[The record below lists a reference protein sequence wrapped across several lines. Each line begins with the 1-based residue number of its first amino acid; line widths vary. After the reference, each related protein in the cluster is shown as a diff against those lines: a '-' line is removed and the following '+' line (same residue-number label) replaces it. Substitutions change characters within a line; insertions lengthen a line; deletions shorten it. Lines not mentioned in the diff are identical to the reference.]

1 MMTAMEKNNGFVPF
15 SRKQLKALTWWLPGS
30 PTAHFDGIIC
40 DGAVRSGK
48 TLCMTVSFITMAMSR
63 FDSAQ
68 FAICG
73 KTIASVRRN
82 ITSPILPVL
91 ASLGFAFE
99 EKISRNQIEVRAFGH
114 RNTFYLFG
122 GKDESSASL
131 IQGITLSGVLLDEVA
146 LMPRS
151 FAEQAIARCSAEGA
165 KLWFNC
171 NPDHP
176 MHWFYQ
182 EWIKKAKE
190 KNCLYIHFTMRDNP
204 SLSPSTIARYERLYT
219 GVFRERFI
227 LGRWVA
233 ARGCVY
239 PMFSADKHIVPLPR
253 VFEKYCVS
261 CDYGTVNP
269 SSFGLWGLS
278 EGIWF
283 RISEYYYDS
292 RKTGLRRTDG
302 EHYEGLRDLIAG
314 RDIDCVIVDPSA
326 ASFIEYIRR
335 RGEYRVI
342 PAKNDV
348 LDGIRRVQDALRCGK
363 ILFSDRCRDTV
374 REFGLYRWNEKSAED
389 SVVKEND
396 HAMDDIR
403 YFVSE
408 MICSD
413 ISGGFCALS
422 VERKRG

>member
-1 MMTAMEKNNGFVPF
+1 MTAKTTEFAPF
-15 SRKQLKALTWWLPGS
+15 SPKQLKALTWWLPGS
-30 PTAHFDGIIC
+30 GTEHFDGIIC

-48 TLCMTVSFITMAMSR
+48 TLCLSVSFITWAMSR

-68 FAICG
+68 FAVCG

-82 ITSPILPVL
+82 ITAPVLPILAP
-91 ASLGFAFE
+91 LGFVCE
-99 EKISRNQIEVRAFGH
+99 EKFSRNQVEISAFGH
-114 RNTFYLFG
+114 RNTFHLFG
-122 GKDESSASL
+122 GRDESSASL

-151 FAEQAIARCSAEGA
+151 FASQAVARCSAEGA
-165 KLWFNC
+165 KLWFSC

-182 EWIKKAKE
+182 DWIQKAQE

-239 PMFSADKHIVPLPR
+239 PMFSAERHVVPLPAE
-253 VFEKYCVS
+253 FEKYCVS

-278 EGIWF
+278 EGIWY
-283 RISEYYYDS
+283 RIAEYYYDS
-292 RKTGLRRTDG
+292 RRTGIRRTDG
-302 EHYEGLRDLIAG
+302 EHYEALKELIGG
-314 RDIDCVIVDPSA
+314 RNIECVIVDPSA
-326 ASFIEYIRR
+326 ASFIEHIIR
-335 RGEYRVI
+335 RGEYRVVR
-342 PAKNDV
+342 AKNDV

-363 ILFSDRCRDTV
+363 ILFSDRCKDTV

-413 ISGGFCALS
+413 LSGGFCALS
-422 VERKRG
+422 VERK

>member
-171 NPDHP
+171 NPEHP
-176 MHWFYQ
+176 QHWFHR
-182 EWIKKAKE
+182 EWIEKAE
-190 KNCLYIHFTMRDNP
+190 QKNALYLHFRMQDNP
-204 SLSPSTIARYERLYT
+204 SLSEKMIQRYRSLYSDA
-219 GVFRERFI
+219 FYDRFV
-227 LGRWVA
+227 LGRWTA
-233 ARGCVY
+233 AMGLVY
-239 PMFSADKHIVPLPR
+239 PFFGQANLCDDPPTDC
-253 VFEKYCVS
+253 ECYCIS

-269 SSFGLWGLS
+269 TSMGLWGRK
-278 EGIWF
+278 EGVWY
-283 RISEYYYDS
+283 RLEEYYYS
-292 RKTGLRRTDG
+292 SKAAGEQKTDEEYYAAL
-302 EHYEGLRDLIAG
+302 EELAG
-314 RDIDCVIVDPSA
+314 ARPIQAVVCDPSA
-326 ASFIEYIRR
+326 ASFITCVRR
-335 RGEYRVI
+335 HGRFAVL
-342 PAKNDV
+342 PARNDV
-348 LDGIRRVQDALRCGK
+348 LDGIRRVCDALKSGRIRIGC
-363 ILFSDRCRDTV
+363 RCRDAI
-374 REFGLYRWNEKSAED
+374 REFGLYRWEEGGAKDAPR
-389 SVVKEND
+389 KEND

-403 YFVSE
+403 YFVATVLDPPE
-408 MICSD
+408 ED
-413 ISGGFCALS
+413 GFALAAP
-422 VERKRG
+422 RR